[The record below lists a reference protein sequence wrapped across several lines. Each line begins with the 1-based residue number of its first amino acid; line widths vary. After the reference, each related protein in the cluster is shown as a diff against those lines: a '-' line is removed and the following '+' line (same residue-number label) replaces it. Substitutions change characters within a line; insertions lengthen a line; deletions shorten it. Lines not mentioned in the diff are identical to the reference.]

1 MVFVETV
8 LTTTSRLRLATYG
21 TPLSHVRTPVC
32 HRILFVL
39 LYQGNAATLNFY
51 LTNFTDVASL
61 QNAIRNIAY
70 LGGWTNTTGALRVA
84 CTEIFNTANGD
95 RSDVPN
101 VIVLITDGVPNIDV
115 HLLAG
120 EVARCKARGIR
131 ILGVGVTN
139 QVSYS
144 SLVHVCSSTIAKSCA
159 ICTLAEAVKCRLQ
172 IHLEITGGRTYACCS
187 TISYLLD

>member
-1 MVFVETV
+1 M
-8 LTTTSRLRLATYG
+8 
-21 TPLSHVRTPVC
+21 
-32 HRILFVL
+32 
-39 LYQGNAATLNFY
+39 
-51 LTNFTDVASL
+51 

-139 QVSYS
+139 QVSFLISNIATALLCLQRNYS
-144 SLVHVCSSTIAKSCA
+144 KVSST
-159 ICTLAEAVKCRLQ
+159 VV
-172 IHLEITGGRTYACCS
+172 
-187 TISYLLD
+187 